1 MFYKIYWSNVIC
13 KNEKHNIFRKDLLS
27 NFFLVSTKNDFYLFD
42 LKKAPKKPKKKI
54 ELGSKKGLNST
65 NSNMIIVDSL
75 FHDFSNLILL
85 SNNKTNSI
93 EIFKLRS
100 NIYLF

>member
-1 MFYKIYWSNVIC
+1 MIC
-13 KNEKHNIFRKDLLS
+13 KNKIQKVFRRDLLS
-27 NFFLVSTKNDFYLFD
+27 NFFLISSKNDFYLFD

-54 ELGSKKGLNST
+54 ELGSKKGLNSK

-75 FHDFSNLILL
+75 FHDFSNLIVL

-93 EIFKLRS
+93 EIYKLRLMS
-100 NIYLF
+100 FL